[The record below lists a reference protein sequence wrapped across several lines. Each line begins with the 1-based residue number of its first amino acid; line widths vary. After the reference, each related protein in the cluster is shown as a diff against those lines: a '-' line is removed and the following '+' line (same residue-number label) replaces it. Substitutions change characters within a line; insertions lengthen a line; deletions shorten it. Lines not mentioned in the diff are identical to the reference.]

1 MPVARKNV
9 ITITT
14 NRGNLL
20 FSSNLVSY
28 SASFGIL
35 RVLCVERLYRA
46 SRTQAELRSRSRIT
60 IRTRIS
66 AAAIE

>member
-1 MPVARKNV
+1 MPVARNNV

-28 SASFGIL
+28 SASLGIL
-35 RVLCVERLYRA
+35 RVLCVKRLYTA
-46 SRTQAELRSRSRIT
+46 SRTQVVLRSRSRIT

>member
-1 MPVARKNV
+1 MPVARNNV

-28 SASFGIL
+28 SASLGVL
-35 RVLCVERLYRA
+35 RVLCVERFYKA
-46 SRTQAELRSRSRIT
+46 PRTQAALRSRSRIT